1 MSEWPDLPAVG
12 ELARLPLP
20 LPPALLAAAG
30 YRGHARYVALFWTP
44 SGDELIL
51 SDGAVTSTGWWPAWI
66 TLIDHQLGQTILRPY
81 TLGSSDAEAIH
92 WLLADRHDHTL
103 DVGAE
108 RDVRQFLATQPS
120 EKRPT
125 RCWPIATSR
134 RWTSALSETFA
145 DSSPP
150 GRPRSPRPQR
160 SSASTRATKLLP
172 PLVAG
177 GVFGA

>member
-120 EKRPT
+120 EITAATEILSVDPRDEAPPAT
-125 RCWPIATSR
+125 RGGRSVRGLRFFSFVPMNGCRAGVRIA
-134 RWTSALSETFA
+134 
-145 DSSPP
+145 
-150 GRPRSPRPQR
+150 
-160 SSASTRATKLLP
+160 
-172 PLVAG
+172 
-177 GVFGA
+177 